1 MRVWPKKKPVIE
13 LSTTQSKGS
22 GKGLDNVWAAIRR
35 LKSQLDADN
44 AKLNATMTAVSRV
57 ERKVYRQI
65 EAAPSVEEKTPVATL
80 PDGLFE

>member
-1 MRVWPKKKPVIE
+1 MWPLKKPEKIK
-13 LSTTQSKGS
+13 SSTQSKSS

-65 EAAPSVEEKTPVATL
+65 EAAPSKEEKTPEAAL
-80 PDGLFE
+80 PPGLFD